1 MRDELNVRDSTNATA
16 RPLVWIFCDFTDRRH
31 GQYGPNSE
39 DAVEM
44 GNGRTCVR
52 NEAWT
57 STTAGSCAA
66 LIANL
71 NINMTRSAG

>member
-1 MRDELNVRDSTNATA
+1 VNFPKSAMRDELNVGDSTNATA
-16 RPLVWIFCDFTDRRH
+16 RPLVSIFCDFTDRRH

-52 NEAWT
+52 RNEAWT

-66 LIANL
+66 SF
-71 NINMTRSAG
+71 RKP